1 MHATIQKNHQNV
13 RMFLRSIILH
23 FLFGAGRE
31 PSVCNLL
38 SHQVTRQTL
47 WKCKPRFCNFL
58 SEHCKVGSKLQPTV
72 FFVCWSF
79 FLFWFDVL
87 FYALICWETQGV
99 RLHFRCE
106 NTSLSQKQG
115 SPLLKL
121 FHGKA
126 VNKPTM
132 GNEPA
137 LPQLKSNRDPVGQ
150 LTQGADRLRQF
161 CPLEQWGWS

>member
-1 MHATIQKNHQNV
+1 MRAESPVCATCFPIK
-13 RMFLRSIILH
+13 SPGK
-23 FLFGAGRE
+23 LFE
-31 PSVCNLL
+31 SVNPDL
-38 SHQVTRQTL
+38 
-47 WKCKPRFCNFL
+47 CNFL

-72 FFVCWSF
+72 FFVRWSF

-137 LPQLKSNRDPVGQ
+137 LPQLNSNRDPVEQ

-161 CPLEQWGWS
+161 SPLEQWGWS

>member
-1 MHATIQKNHQNV
+1 MRAESLACTTYFPIK
-13 RMFLRSIILH
+13 SPGK
-23 FLFGAGRE
+23 LFE
-31 PSVCNLL
+31 SVNPDL
-38 SHQVTRQTL
+38 
-47 WKCKPRFCNFL
+47 CNFL

-72 FFVCWSF
+72 FFVRWSF
-79 FLFWFDVL
+79 FLFWFDVI

-132 GNEPA
+132 GNEPV
-137 LPQLKSNRDPVGQ
+137 LPRMNSNRDPVRKAHSRRWSAQ
-150 LTQGADRLRQF
+150 AILPVGAVGMELIFQTKTCSF
-161 CPLEQWGWS
+161 CREHPELPPVPR